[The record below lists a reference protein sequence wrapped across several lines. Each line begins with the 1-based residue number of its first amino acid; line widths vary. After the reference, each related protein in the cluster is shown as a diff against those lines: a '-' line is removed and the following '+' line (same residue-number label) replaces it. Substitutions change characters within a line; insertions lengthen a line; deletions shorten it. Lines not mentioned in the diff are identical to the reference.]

1 MSKSDNALVAGVG
14 MIQFTKPGQSES
26 WLAMGAQA
34 AKLALKDADIP
45 YADVG
50 QAYAGFVYA
59 DSTAGQSVMYELGLT
74 GIPVVNVNNNCS
86 TGSTALFLA
95 RQAVQSG
102 VVDVA
107 LAVGFE
113 QMVPGALNTV
123 FNDRVTPMGKHVD
136 AFHALHE
143 FDPDAPF
150 AAQWFGGAGCDYQE
164 RYGAS
169 SETFA
174 KITVKARQHAARN
187 PLAMFRTPLSLEEV
201 MASPHIFGPLT
212 RFQCCPPTCGAAA
225 AVIVSPD
232 YARRKGLSGLVEIAG
247 QAMTT
252 DNMASFD
259 PPSMMQVVGFGMAE
273 MAAMSVYEQAGVGPQ
288 DVQVC
293 ELHDCFTA
301 NELITYES
309 LGLCGKGDAEK
320 FINDGDNTY
329 GGKVVTN
336 PSGGLL
342 SKGHPIGATGLA
354 QCYELVQ
361 QLRGTADKRQ
371 VDGVRNALQHNLG
384 LGGACVVT
392 MYRAAA

>member
-1 MSKSDNALVAGVG
+1 MSGNRNAMVAGVG
-14 MIQFTKPGQSES
+14 MVPFTKPGQSHS
-26 WLAMGAQA
+26 WQAMGVDA
-34 AKLALKDADIP
+34 AKLALADADIP
-45 YADVG
+45 YCDVG

-59 DSTAGQSVMYELGLT
+59 DSTAGQSVMYDLGLT
-74 GIPVVNVNNNCS
+74 GIPVINVNNNCA

-95 RQAVQSG
+95 RQAVQAG

-113 QMVPGALNTV
+113 QMNPGALGIV
-123 FNDRVTPMGKHVD
+123 FNDRVTPMAKHLE
-136 AFHALHE
+136 AFHALHPS
-143 FDPDAPF
+143 DPDVPS
-150 AAQWFGGAGCDYQE
+150 AARWFGEAGRDHQQ
-164 RYGAS
+164 RYGTS
-169 SETFA
+169 DETFA
-174 KITVKARQHAARN
+174 RITVKARQHASRN
-187 PLAMFRTPLSLEEV
+187 PFAIFRTPLSIEEV
-201 MASPHIFGPLT
+201 MGSPHIVGPLT

-232 YARRKGLSGLVEIAG
+232 YARRKGLTGLVEIVG
-247 QAMTT
+247 QAMST
-252 DNMASFD
+252 DNAASFD
-259 PPSMMQVVGFGMAE
+259 PPTMMQVVGFGMAE
-273 MAAMSVYEQAGVGPQ
+273 LAARSVYEQAGVGPE

-301 NELITYES
+301 NELISYES
-309 LGLCGKGDAEK
+309 LGLCGKGEAEQ
-320 FINDGDNTY
+320 FVNDGDNTY
-329 GGKVVTN
+329 GGRIVTN

-371 VDGVRNALQHNLG
+371 VEGIRNALQHNLG

-392 MYRAAA
+392 MYRQAG